1 MNGALRQN
9 RFDVFAKVRD
19 SDSRWINSVLV
30 SPSRYDP
37 TALLSK
43 NSCTL
48 YGARR
53 SVIESLGMAIHFVCP
68 WCTESISVD
77 DSKARQRIECPHCN
91 RPVKVPA
98 TSTPEPP
105 PPPPSSPRS
114 SKSLER
120 AAESRPLMTSTI
132 KRRIAREW
140 LIFLLCTVIGLFIAY
155 YVLYFDQRH
164 YIPNLND
171 YHGDYIQDEGVNA
184 IPYRYET
191 PGDMFRDL
199 YSGAGLKSWLYILIP
214 YFALCFVR
222 LIIWSVNALRRNK
235 PPSP

>member
-1 MNGALRQN
+1 MPR
-9 RFDVFAKVRD
+9 V
-19 SDSRWINSVLV
+19 
-30 SPSRYDP
+30 
-37 TALLSK
+37 
-43 NSCTL
+43 
-48 YGARR
+48 
-53 SVIESLGMAIHFVCP
+53 AIHFVCP

-77 DSKARQRIECPHCN
+77 DSKAREMVECPHCN

-98 TSTPEPP
+98 KSTHEPP
-105 PPPPSSPRS
+105 PPPPSSPRP

-120 AAESRPLMTSTI
+120 AAESRPLMASTI
-132 KRRIAREW
+132 KRRIARES

-155 YVLYFDQRH
+155 YVLYSHQRH

-199 YSGAGLKSWLYILIP
+199 YSGAGLKSWLYILTP

-222 LIIWSVNALRRNK
+222 SIIWSVNALRRNK

>member
-1 MNGALRQN
+1 VHDEPLSIAMRVNNWRFVDVEIPIADAINESCALYDWR
-9 RFDVFAKVRD
+9 RF
-19 SDSRWINSVLV
+19 
-30 SPSRYDP
+30 
-37 TALLSK
+37 
-43 NSCTL
+43 
-48 YGARR
+48 
-53 SVIESLGMAIHFVCP
+53 VIKSLGMAISFVCP

-77 DSKARQRIECPHCN
+77 DSKARERIECPHCN

-98 TSTPEPP
+98 KSTHKPP
-105 PPPPSSPRS
+105 PPPPSSPGS

-132 KRRIAREW
+132 KRRIAREL
-140 LIFLLCTVIGLFIAY
+140 LIFLLCAVIGLFIAY
-155 YVLYFDQRH
+155 YVLYFHQRH

-199 YSGAGLKSWLYILIP
+199 YSGAGLKSWLYILTP

-222 LIIWSVNALRRNK
+222 SIIWLVNALRRNK